1 MEKNMKRVQEKEK
14 YWEER
19 LNINIREEFYIY
31 LYLCEGV
38 TVKKKMLPMEKQ
50 FQTYKNWKEHIINIL
65 EKVPLD
71 EQEEFWRY
79 LNYRKRVMASNH
91 AIIDNFLY
99 PVVVGFLSAYLLEFV
114 VKAGKWSELNGI
126 ADVIGNIFGILLF
139 IFLLSIFLRYIMN
152 LLRSEWNKANQEKC
166 FYEDFMEIVD
176 GIRKRKS

>member
-1 MEKNMKRVQEKEK
+1 
-14 YWEER
+14 
-19 LNINIREEFYIY
+19 
-31 LYLCEGV
+31 
-38 TVKKKMLPMEKQ
+38 
-50 FQTYKNWKEHIINIL
+50 
-65 EKVPLD
+65 
-71 EQEEFWRY
+71 
-79 LNYRKRVMASNH
+79 MASNH

-126 ADVIGNIFGILLF
+126 ADVIGNICGILLF